1 MYANVL
7 HTNRNITSQ
16 QTVNQHNNLID
27 ICTMSL
33 LIGEKIKSKI
43 QEKGWT
49 TARFAKEANMS
60 YRNAMHLFKRDDISV
75 DQLLQ
80 ISKVL
85 QYDFMQDFR
94 TTIPNSDSTV
104 KVLEEPGV
112 YNTLPKDFTTMII
125 SLTIGGE
132 QNTFDRLPEL
142 LRKFRKN
149 AVDLGFK
156 VM

>member
-16 QTVNQHNNLID
+16 SVGSQENNLFD

-33 LIGEKIKSKI
+33 LIGERIKTKIK
-43 QEKGWT
+43 EKGWT

-60 YRNAMHLFKRDDISV
+60 YRNAMHLFKRPDISV
-75 DQLLQ
+75 DQLIL

-85 QYDFMQDFR
+85 HYDFMKEFSLG
-94 TTIPNSDSTV
+94 INDSEAPLLAAESV
-104 KVLEEPGV
+104 VPYQV
-112 YNTLPKDFTTMII
+112 VPKDFTTMMV

-132 QNTFDRLPEL
+132 QNTFERLPEL

-149 AVDLGFK
+149 AADLGFK

>member
-1 MYANVL
+1 
-7 HTNRNITSQ
+7 
-16 QTVNQHNNLID
+16 
-27 ICTMSL
+27 MSL

-75 DQLLQ
+75 DQLMQ

-85 QYDFMQDFR
+85 EYDFMKDFSY
-94 TTIPNSDSTV
+94 SDKSSDNR
-104 KVLEEPGV
+104 VLIAQPRSMV
-112 YNTLPKDFTTMII
+112 DIVPKDFTTMII
-125 SLTIGGE
+125 SLTVGGT
-132 QNTFDRLPEL
+132 QNTFEKLPDL
-142 LRKFRKN
+142 IRQFRKQ
-149 AVDLGFK
+149 ATDLGFK

>member
-1 MYANVL
+1 
-7 HTNRNITSQ
+7 
-16 QTVNQHNNLID
+16 
-27 ICTMSL
+27 MSL
-33 LIGEKIKSKI
+33 LIGERIKTKIK
-43 QEKGWT
+43 EKGWT

-60 YRNAMHLFKRDDISV
+60 YRNAMHLFKRPDISV

-85 QYDFMQDFR
+85 QHDFMKEFSYAIADGEAPLS
-94 TTIPNSDSTV
+94 IA
-104 KVLEEPGV
+104 EPTAAYQV
-112 YNTLPKDFTTMII
+112 VPKDFTTMII

-149 AVDLGFK
+149 ASDLGFK
-156 VM
+156 VI